1 MTSTGIDMQDL
12 RAGRSIPPGAL
23 YLPAGRSPFLPFAFS
38 NLTGAAPAMY
48 PPVPAYAAPSDH
60 QRASTTAAVA
70 IDPPP
75 LTIPNYTPLE
85 NGTAS
90 APAED
95 AASLHPPAVSCSR
108 GDDSDLPL
116 YQNVSE
122 RLPAYTSRPP
132 PSSFGGHEP
141 RTLPMILFKIGFCTF
156 SFFFLLLLPH
166 LTHCTGFP
174 PMWILGASFLVARC
188 SSKWYPWLEERQRTE
203 AERAAFMARVRVVEV
218 MWARRC
224 LIALGM
230 VLCFGLATGV
240 TAFAI
245 MQADSKIS

>member
-1 MTSTGIDMQDL
+1 
-12 RAGRSIPPGAL
+12 
-23 YLPAGRSPFLPFAFS
+23 
-38 NLTGAAPAMY
+38 MY

-75 LTIPNYTPLE
+75 LTIPDYTPLE

-122 RLPAYTSRPP
+122 RLPAYTSRPS

-141 RTLPMILFKIGFCTF
+141 RTLSMILFKLGFC
-156 SFFFLLLLPH
+156 
-166 LTHCTGFP
+166 FP

-188 SSKWYPWLEERQRTE
+188 PSKWYPCRHPWLEERQRTE

-230 VLCFGLATGV
+230 VLCFGLAAGV